1 MILVYELLEPR
12 ENALSVQIYGME
24 IDEGLPMRGTRY
36 PAQPKRLLD
45 KGMPGLS
52 LKPADRK
59 LLLNMMMQGQGSDVR
74 ALFRG
79 RDAHRLVELL
89 VQTGRAYA
97 WNHPESPLA
106 FEPRPLNAPLAWKS
120 SENGFTPTV
129 RLPGDTI
136 LLPAKPMLVLHGP
149 SGVCQPL
156 GQPELDEAA
165 WAWLT
170 APPMPETA
178 VSRFFQTLTDRY
190 PRAELPPPPS
200 LEHVVLDHF
209 DPIPGLHIHIVETD
223 REDRFLAEPL
233 FHYGDKTFPP
243 ADRPGRIRFLSE
255 DQLVEAPRMLG
266 AEQAA
271 LGTLEQIGMVPCS
284 SPAAG
289 DLFSTAKAG
298 LSWEPAPP
306 LTWTTLFSE
315 TFTTLQSKGWRITF
329 ERGAQPLLPEKTDW
343 FAEFTES
350 KRGWMSFEQ
359 GIRIQDE
366 RINLLPALHAFL
378 QRRAKLSLDDIRA
391 ELKRSDVPVM
401 TDKGRVLIPGPR
413 FLRMVEQLHELFG
426 AGALDADNRLRLNPW
441 RATEI
446 AEDTDSNW
454 TPPEELRQALGHL
467 RGALTLEPL
476 TPPDSFQGELRA
488 YQQRGL
494 AWLQFLR
501 QTRLGGILADDMGL
515 GKTVQLLALLALQA
529 QENPDHEP
537 VLIVCP
543 ASVLPNWRRECRKFT
558 PHLKI
563 AVMHGAD
570 RHEDK
575 HHIETADIL
584 LTTYTLLWRDQ
595 TFYEQV
601 PLSILILDEAQAV
614 KNPKSRGNRV
624 AAALKAHLK
633 LAVTGT
639 PCENHLGDLWALFHI
654 VQPGFL
660 GGEKDFRTHYRK
672 PIEQENRTALHRAL
686 QNRIRPLLLRRT
698 KDLVAK
704 DLPPKTEITVTI
716 PLSEVQTDQYQT
728 IRSAMSEKIQTEMAA
743 KGLAR
748 SRFTILDAMLK
759 LRQTCCDPRL
769 LQPKHPYTLPDD
781 SAKLA
786 HLMEMIPELI
796 DEGRRILLFSQFT
809 SMLDLIKPELAK
821 RKIPFVEIRGDTRDR
836 DTPVQRFQNGEIPL
850 FLISL
855 KAGGSGLNLTAADT
869 VIHYDP
875 WWNPAVE
882 AQATDRA
889 HRIGQDKPVFVYKLI
904 TEGTLENTILEMQN
918 EKRKLAGLIE
928 ADDAAAFNL
937 SETDLQR
944 LLAPLHV
951 DRSEA

>member
-12 ENALSVQIYGME
+12 NNALSVQIYGME
-24 IDEGLPMRGTRY
+24 IEEGLPMRGTRY
-36 PAQPKRLLD
+36 PAQPQRLLD
-45 KGMPGLS
+45 KGMSGLTLS
-52 LKPADRK
+52 KQDRK
-59 LLLNMMMQGQGSDVR
+59 ILLNMIIQGQTGSAR
-74 ALFRG
+74 AVFRG
-79 RDAHRLVELL
+79 RDAHRLIELL
-89 VQTGRAYA
+89 IQTGRAYA

-106 FEPRPLNAPLAWKS
+106 FEPRPANAPLAWKTADI
-120 SENGFTPTV
+120 GFAPTV
-129 RLPGDTI
+129 RLPGDCS
-136 LLPAKPMLVLHGP
+136 LLPAKPMLLLHSP

-156 GQPELDEAA
+156 GPPELDDAA

-170 APPMPETA
+170 TPPMPETA
-178 VSRFFQTLTDRY
+178 VNRFFQTLTDRY
-190 PRAELPPPPS
+190 PHAGLPPPPS
-200 LEHVVLDHF
+200 LEHVVLNHF
-209 DPIPGLHIHIVETD
+209 DPVPGLHIHLVPAD

-233 FHYGDKTFPP
+233 FYYGDKTFPP
-243 ADRPGRIRFLSE
+243 ATKTERIRFLYE

-271 LGTLEQIGMVPCS
+271 LGTLEENGMTPCAAPS
-284 SPAAG
+284 AG
-289 DLFSTAKAG
+289 DLFSASKTQRG
-298 LSWEPAPP
+298 WEPVQP
-306 LTWTTLFSE
+306 LTWTTFFTE
-315 TFTTLQSKGWRITF
+315 TTNTLQSKGWRITF
-329 ERGAQPLLPEKTDW
+329 EHNAQPHLPSKEDGY
-343 FAEFTES
+343 AEFTES

-359 GIRIQDE
+359 GVRIDGKPV
-366 RINLLPALHAFL
+366 NLLPALHAFL
-378 QRRAKLSLDDIRA
+378 QSRAKHSLDDIRA
-391 ELKRSDVPVM
+391 ELRANDVPVA
-401 TDKGRVLIPGPR
+401 TPEGLVLIPGPR

-426 AGALDADNRLRLNPW
+426 AGALDANNRLRLNPW
-441 RATEI
+441 RA
-446 AEDTDSNW
+446 AEVAEGTPGNW
-454 TPPEELRQALGHL
+454 TPPEELRQALHHL

-476 TPPDSFQGELRA
+476 APPPAFQGELRA

-494 AWLQFLR
+494 AWLNFLR

-529 QENPDHEP
+529 EENPDHEP

-543 ASVLPNWRRECRKFT
+543 ASVLPNWRRECRRFT
-558 PHLKI
+558 PHLNI

-570 RHEDK
+570 RHDDRAR
-575 HHIETADIL
+575 IESADIL

-601 PLSILILDEAQAV
+601 PLSMLILDEAQAV
-614 KNPKSRGNRV
+614 KNPKSRGSRV
-624 AAALKAHLK
+624 AASLNARLK

-672 PIEQENRTALHRAL
+672 PIEQEGRGALRSAL

-698 KDLVAK
+698 KDLVAR
-704 DLPPKTEITVTI
+704 DLPPKTEIIVTI

-743 KGLAR
+743 KGLNQ

-769 LQPKHPYTLPDD
+769 LQPEHPYTLPDD

-796 DEGRRILLFSQFT
+796 EEGRRILLFSQFT

-821 RKIPFVEIRGDTRDR
+821 QKIPHVEIRGDTRDR
-836 DTPVQRFQNGEIPL
+836 DTPVQRFQNGEVPL

-904 TEGTLENTILEMQN
+904 TEGTLENTILDMQT

-928 ADDAAAFNL
+928 SDDTSAFNL
-937 SETDLQR
+937 TQTDLQR
-944 LLAPLHV
+944 LLAPL
-951 DRSEA
+951 DLDA